1 MRILLNIISILS
13 IMLLCSCSS
22 LNNITYL
29 QESNKETKLNITSP
43 TEYKLRK
50 GDMISVK
57 IFSANQNESTIFNVE
72 SNPNSTNP
80 NTTIANLFLSGFEVN
95 SKGNIEIPNIGS
107 VHVENKTI
115 EETKASIQ
123 TIADEYLIGS
133 TVVVKHLNFEITI
146 LGEVNQPGTYPI
158 YKQNITILEAL
169 GISGDL
175 TDYANRKEII
185 IVRENSRTFSC
196 DLTSSKLLESEA
208 YYLQPR
214 DVVYVQ
220 PTGSVVFRKS
230 KIQLLF
236 SGITSISVMLSVV
249 LKVMGII

>member
-1 MRILLNIISILS
+1 MLDWQISRGSISQDDKPEERSCDCLLQIAA
-13 IMLLCSCSS
+13 
-22 LNNITYL
+22 
-29 QESNKETKLNITSP
+29 Q
-43 TEYKLRK
+43 RK
-50 GDMISVK
+50 
-57 IFSANQNESTIFNVE
+57 
-72 SNPNSTNP
+72 
-80 NTTIANLFLSGFEVN
+80 NLGQQSKVLVLWFN

-123 TIADEYLIGS
+123 TIVDEYLIGS

-214 DVVYVQ
+214 DVVYIQ